1 MIELISIFVNNIAP
15 VLIVAGVGYI
25 AGKRLKVGSRSL
37 AKLIFNVF
45 SPALVFYSLYDSKI
59 GGDEFGLLIVLIALF
74 QIIMAGLAF
83 VAMRLQH
90 ADKVERASVI
100 LSAFCLNAGN
110 YGLSVASFAFGE
122 AALARAVV
130 VYIGNTILNY
140 TLGVFVASS
149 GSQATKGALRNV
161 LRVPAFYATVA
172 AFIMH
177 GLSIELP
184 PPLLRSVTVLKDAAI
199 PAMLVLLGLQLS
211 HSVQFSRLRLVGSG
225 VILKLLVAPLV
236 GVALALIF
244 HLNDVAAAAFILLTS
259 MPTAVV
265 TLILAKEYQL
275 DESLMLN
282 LIMASTLLSPFT
294 LSVIILFLNR
304 AYFGG

>member
-1 MIELISIFVNNIAP
+1 MIELVSIFVNNIAP
-15 VLIVAGVGYI
+15 VLIVAGVGYV
-25 AGKRLKVGSRSL
+25 AGRRLKLGSRSL

-59 GGDEFGLLIVLIALF
+59 GGDEFGLLILLIALF
-74 QIIMAGLAF
+74 QIIMAALAF
-83 VAMRLQH
+83 VVMRIQH
-90 ADKVERASVI
+90 ADKVEQASVI

-130 VYIGNTILNY
+130 VYVGNTILNY

-149 GSQATKGALRNV
+149 GSQPTMGALRNI
-161 LRVPAFYATVA
+161 LRVPAFYATLA
-172 AFIMH
+172 AFALH
-177 GLSIELP
+177 GLHVELP
-184 PPLLRSVTVLKDAAI
+184 LPLLRSVTVLKDAAI

-225 VILKLLVAPLV
+225 VFLKLLIAPLV
-236 GVALALIF
+236 GVALALAF
-244 HLNDVAAAAFILLTS
+244 HLNDVAAVAFILMTS

-304 AYFGG
+304 AYFGA